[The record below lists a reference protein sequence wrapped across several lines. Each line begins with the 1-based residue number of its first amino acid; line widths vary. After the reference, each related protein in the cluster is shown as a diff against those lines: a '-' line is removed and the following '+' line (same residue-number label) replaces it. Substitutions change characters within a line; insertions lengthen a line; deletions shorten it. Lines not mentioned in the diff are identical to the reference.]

1 MDYVLI
7 SQRRENVI
15 VRNAKIT
22 SDYGARRVLPDGNAN
37 IHDGIDFVSKIND
50 KTVYSVTDGYVVYD
64 FDDYCHIKRYEKP
77 NTGGNMV
84 IVTSV
89 IKGVTYHIRYLHLV
103 KNNVV
108 KGQMVY
114 DGMPI
119 GEYGDVGY
127 SFGAHLHLDI
137 YNSTWTKKINPHE
150 LGL

>member
-1 MDYVLI
+1 MNMN
-7 SQRRENVI
+7 SP
-15 VRNAKIT
+15 VRNPKIT
-22 SDYGARRVLPDGNAN
+22 SDYGVKRKLPDGKEDV
-37 IHDGIDFVSKIND
+37 HDGIDYVSETNDRFVFAVSNGF
-50 KTVYSVTDGYVVYD
+50 VAYD
-64 FDDYCHIKRYEKP
+64 FDDYCEAKRYQKP

>member
-1 MDYVLI
+1 MN
-7 SQRRENVI
+7 SP
-15 VRNAKIT
+15 VRNPKIT
-22 SDYGARRVLPDGNAN
+22 SDYGVKRKLPDGKEDV
-37 IHDGIDFVSKIND
+37 HDGIDYVSETNDRFVFAVSNGF
-50 KTVYSVTDGYVVYD
+50 VAYD
-64 FDDYCHIKRYEKP
+64 FDDYCEAKRYQKP

>member
-1 MDYVLI
+1 M
-7 SQRRENVI
+7 I
-15 VRNAKIT
+15 VRNARIT
-22 SDYGARRVLPDGNAN
+22 SDYGIERILLDGRRQ
-37 IHDGIDFVSKIND
+37 IHDGIDFISETGD
-50 KTVYSVTDGYVVYD
+50 RTVFSLTNGYVAYD
-64 FDDYCHIKRYEKP
+64 FDDYCHLRRYEKP
-77 NTGGNMV
+77 NTGGNMI

-127 SFGAHLHLDI
+127 SFGAHVHVDV
-137 YNSTWTKKINPHE
+137 YVADWSRKINPHDV
-150 LGL
+150 LLV